1 MSSARAHPASLLAAG
16 VLAGLA
22 SVGTAHAQTML
33 QADCHEGLPTGL
45 AAALA
50 LELGE
55 PVDGTVDAGVV
66 VRVTT
71 PCERTSHEIEVRIE
85 RDGAPALG
93 PIRLVVA
100 ELGARIRGRVVAL
113 WIAEHVRIA
122 RGVVSGDA
130 ASDTDIFAGGDST
143 RAGVSVGAVASAIG
157 APAPPVADRDLEPAS
172 SLATPAV
179 APVAAAALGRIL
191 IRGSLAFALGH
202 DLLAGGVGP
211 GADLRVDLGTRGRPG
226 LALELGLGGT
236 GLTAGN
242 DTWTELRASLGG
254 LLDVMLDPRWGST
267 FGVRLLFVHEVY
279 TGRPDGGAPLPDH
292 RVEDGLDIRG
302 AAFAGARLY
311 VHEALSL
318 LVEVELGGL
327 LFSFLPNGDAGDR
340 PQNAVQGVL
349 RLGASFG

>member
-1 MSSARAHPASLLAAG
+1 VSSTRAHTVMMMLAAG
-16 VLAGLA
+16 ALAGL
-22 SVGTAHAQTML
+22 VGVGAAHAQVAL
-33 QADCHEGLPTGL
+33 RADCPEGLPSDL

-55 PVDGTVDAGVV
+55 TVVGAADDGVV

-71 PCERTSHEIEVRIE
+71 PCAQTAREIEVWIE
-85 RDGAPALG
+85 RHGDPALG
-93 PIRLVVA
+93 PVRLEVA

-122 RGVVSGDA
+122 RGVPGKDVAPSAGPAVTAETVAGGAVSGA
-130 ASDTDIFAGGDST
+130 A
-143 RAGVSVGAVASAIG
+143 G
-157 APAPPVADRDLEPAS
+157 APAGSGHDGEPAS
-172 SLATPAV
+172 SLAAPAL
-179 APVAAAALGRIL
+179 APNEATVLGRIL

-236 GLTAGN
+236 GLAAGD

-279 TGRPDGGAPLPDH
+279 TGSPDGSASLPDY
-292 RVEDGLDIRG
+292 RVDDGLDIRG
-302 AAFAGARLY
+302 AAFAGGRLY

-318 LVEVELGGL
+318 FAELELGGL
-327 LFSFLPNGDAGDR
+327 LFSFLPNGDAGAR
-340 PQNAVQGVL
+340 PQNGLQGVL